1 MTAAVLYVRCLVLY
15 MHRVNVSGQEAC
27 MLVPGSTLTYFN
39 IDILPPSRMVPQPT
53 LVLIHLPAA

>member
-1 MTAAVLYVRCLVLY
+1 
-15 MHRVNVSGQEAC
+15 